1 MARKDALKKMREIL
15 VQRRDALRM
24 ALDGDFSLLNQLRN
38 QKGGDVVD
46 FAIDSAQDEISSQLA
61 EVESRELSRI
71 ERALK
76 RLANDTYGKCEV
88 CGVNIPLA
96 RIQALPFAT
105 TCIKCQLESEQ
116 SGGSEG
122 TTNLGNLVNGQV
134 DDTRFND
141 VDLNMS

>member
-76 RLANDTYGKCEV
+76 RLDNGTYGKCEV

-105 TCIKCQLESEQ
+105 TCIKCQRESEQ
-116 SGGSEG
+116 SSGSEG
-122 TTNLGNLVNGQV
+122 ATNWGNLVNGQV